1 MTADEDIEE
10 LVIEPIRIV
19 HDLLDLQP
27 RLNIEIVADVTSLK
41 IEIDDADSALT
52 RSLVG
57 LELHS
62 RLERKRRVANAAG
75 ARAQRYQGFLSDR
88 RQQRPNQ
95 HRRGAEAP
103 CNRLPKARR

>member
-1 MTADEDIEE
+1 MQPTRMTADEDIEE

-27 RLNIEIVADVTSLK
+27 RLNVEIVAYVTSLK

-57 LELHS
+57 LELHG
-62 RLERKRRVANAAG
+62 RLERECRVANAAG
-75 ARAQRYQGFLSDR
+75 ARDKRDSDWL
-88 RQQRPNQ
+88 
-95 HRRGAEAP
+95 GAT
-103 CNRLPKARR
+103 RLAGMLCIPASALARKDV